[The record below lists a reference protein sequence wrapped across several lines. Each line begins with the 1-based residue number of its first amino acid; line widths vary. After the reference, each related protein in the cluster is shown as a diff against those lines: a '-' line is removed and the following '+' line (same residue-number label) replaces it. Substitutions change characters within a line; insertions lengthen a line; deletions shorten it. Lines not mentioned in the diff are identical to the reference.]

1 MEMNEPKKPRRT
13 QFQPGQ
19 SGNPGGK
26 PKGARHRIT
35 RAVEE
40 LLEGEH
46 EALTRKAID
55 KALEGDG
62 VALRLCLERIA
73 PVRKDAPITFDLPPI
88 ATAADTRTASA
99 SVLAAVATGE
109 ITPGEAGAVMS
120 LLTAHKAIVETCDLE
135 ARLTALEERNEK
147 K

>member
-1 MEMNEPKKPRRT
+1 MTDETKKKGGPWK
-13 QFQPGQ
+13 PGQ
-19 SGNPGGK
+19 SGNPNGR
-26 PKGARHRIT
+26 PRNARNLVT

-46 EALTRKAID
+46 EKLTRKAID

-73 PVRKDAPITFDLPPI
+73 PVRKDAPITFELPPI
-88 ATAADTRTASA
+88 ATAADTQTASA
-99 SVLAAVATGE
+99 SVLAAVASGE

-135 ARLTALEERNEK
+135 ARLTALEDRSEK